1 MKVCSIEGCEK
12 KMLARTWCS
21 AHWTRWQRHGDPL
34 KGNPTPAAPNKG
46 PCSVGGCENGGQ
58 LVRGWCA
65 AHYNRWRRN
74 GDPLAGRH
82 DLTPEQAFTARTDWD
97 GEHLIWT
104 AGRVPSGYGTMR
116 VGERTVP
123 AHRWAWEQS
132 HGPIPDGAFVD
143 HICHNRAC
151 VNVDHLRLATPQ
163 QNCWNR
169 SGAMPGRKHDLPRGV
184 YRAGRKYTA
193 RAYRDGQDHYFGI
206 FSTPEE
212 AATAA
217 AIGRKELF
225 GEYAGA

>member
-132 HGPIPDGAFVD
+132 HGPIPDGMEVD
-143 HICHNRAC
+143 HICWQRSC
-151 VNVDHLRLATPQ
+151 VNPEHLRLATRS
-163 QNCWNR
+163 QNSAYL
-169 SGAMPGRKHDLPRGV
+169 SGATPGRGLPRGV
-184 YRAGRKYTA
+184 YRKGRRY
-193 RAYRDGQDHYFGI
+193 RAAVQSGGQFHYLGSFG
-206 FSTPEE
+206 TVEE
-212 AATAA
+212 ASAA
-217 AIGRKELF
+217 AQAKRAILF
-225 GEYAGA
+225 GEFAGGA